1 LVSGSCSTTNRSF
14 MAETIALSPSP
25 RNPAL

>member
-14 MAETIALSPSP
+14 MATRIILSGPP